1 MQTYRETTQTTVSQ
15 LTSLPRSLGSR
26 QTKPEPS
33 CSPLAM
39 RPVRGTPS
47 RSRTPSG
54 LKASPTA
61 SPRDVPSGAT
71 TPRTCGPSSQTSAK
85 HRARTPPAAKSLSTR
100 PAPKAALRSRVA
112 PVADAL
118 ARALSQEFLKE
129 KVDLEALA
137 KEILSTADVR
147 ALAVAQSSE
156 SEEEEPPRT
165 PTGRARRPDQ
175 TVEMRL
181 RQALRLYALSQNAK
195 DCAENL
201 SYLEEVSVGPQVNVS
216 YKQEA
221 RAFFEWATQHHLA
234 LVEADEI
241 DNALVAYMNS
251 LFFQGHQAW
260 RGQKLLASIAFL
272 DSSLGRNGA
281 RKIPRS
287 WRALKGWMIKTP
299 PRSRLPQPW
308 MLWCGIMADLSQR
321 GFRGM
326 AVMLLL
332 MVTCYLRPSD
342 AMRMRHGDVVPPA
355 HGVSRYWS
363 LLLHRAEH
371 GITSKTKTVDD
382 SLLLDTPSTQPW
394 IATIARV
401 LRQGKESDFI
411 WTFSYPDFTREFG
424 RSVKRLGIEHS
435 VVPYMARHS
444 GPSIDR
450 VTGLR
455 DLMEIQKRG
464 RWLQFKSVQRYEK
477 HARLAEVT
485 NSLSAATAAYMMAA
499 EVHLEAVLL
508 HRLPPLGPP
517 PRA

>member
-1 MQTYRETTQTTVSQ
+1 MPTHPTVYATDSSEAGWAFTEATWTPPDIEAMTRVKERSRFKRVFGRRARASALLNAGLGDFLPDINDDEFWHLSQDFAEIPPRLLLPQLWTPVRQGAWLYTEHIVRLEAMGINRVMDHISLLTDICGRRVLVLNDSMAVVLALGRCRARSFGLLREVRRTAAVCLALGIRLSIRWIPSELNSADEGTRTEDLGVAASNNLLEQLAILHADISRDDADDSQ
-15 LTSLPRSLGSR
+15 SAHI
-26 QTKPEPS
+26 
-33 CSPLAM
+33 SPPQPWLETDQA
-39 RPVRGTPS
+39 RAELFSAGDAVVRGTPS

-54 LKASPTA
+54 LKVSPTA
-61 SPRDVPSGAT
+61 SPRDVPSWAT

-221 RAFFEWATQHHLA
+221 KAFFEWATLHHLA

-287 WRALKGWMIKTP
+287 WRSH
-299 PRSRLPQPW
+299 PR
-308 MLWCGIMADLSQR
+308 
-321 GFRGM
+321 
-326 AVMLLL
+326 
-332 MVTCYLRPSD
+332 
-342 AMRMRHGDVVPPA
+342 
-355 HGVSRYWS
+355 
-363 LLLHRAEH
+363 
-371 GITSKTKTVDD
+371 
-382 SLLLDTPSTQPW
+382 
-394 IATIARV
+394 
-401 LRQGKESDFI
+401 
-411 WTFSYPDFTREFG
+411 
-424 RSVKRLGIEHS
+424 
-435 VVPYMARHS
+435 
-444 GPSIDR
+444 
-450 VTGLR
+450 
-455 DLMEIQKRG
+455 
-464 RWLQFKSVQRYEK
+464 
-477 HARLAEVT
+477 
-485 NSLSAATAAYMMAA
+485 
-499 EVHLEAVLL
+499 
-508 HRLPPLGPP
+508 
-517 PRA
+517 